1 MHLECVMRGTW
12 YVMRVRACAC
22 AWKGELKKRDVR
34 GEIIKNLIYG
44 LGLIRMVKYSDPT
57 HGFFYTRT

>member
-1 MHLECVMRGTW
+1 M
-12 YVMRVRACAC
+12 MRVHG
-22 AWKGELKKRDVR
+22 KVSYKK
-34 GEIIKNLIYG
+34 ENNLIYG